1 MIRAAHVVVVLIGT
15 VYIMSVTKAL
25 LLPFVIAV
33 LIWYSVKSIRDF
45 LAQSAWVRRRLPLWV
60 QNMAVFGIIF
70 GVLTVVGRMLAGSID
85 DFLQSLPR
93 YEANISRVNDM
104 LVEKYNINALDHVQ
118 RRWGAFDFG
127 EIVQPVIGSLSQV
140 MSDGFLIVFYVI
152 FLILEESTFS
162 KKHRMFFRN
171 PHKYVQSRE
180 LLHEID
186 ASFSHYIS
194 IKTFTSFLTGAI
206 SYGIL
211 LLLGVD
217 SPTLWA
223 ILIFLLNFIPNIG
236 SILATLFPALVAVL
250 QSGELALGMWVL
262 GLVGLVQVAIG
273 NFLEPKIMGNSLN
286 ISPLVVLMSLVAWG
300 AIWGILGMVLS
311 VPLMVMC
318 IIIMS
323 KFDSTRPIAILLS
336 ENGRV

>member
-1 MIRAAHVVVVLIGT
+1 MVRAAHVVVVLIGT

-33 LIWYSVKSIRDF
+33 LIWYFVKSIRDF

-60 QNMAVFGIIF
+60 QNLVVFGIIF
-70 GVLTVVGRMLAGSID
+70 GVLTVVGRMLASSID
-85 DFLQSLPR
+85 AFLQSLPR
-93 YEANISRVNDM
+93 YEANISRVNDL
-104 LVEKYNINALDHVQ
+104 LVEKYHVDALGHVQ

-127 EIVQPVIGSLSQV
+127 EVVEPIVGSLSQV
-140 MSDGFLIVFYVI
+140 LSDGFMIVFYVL
-152 FLILEESTFS
+152 FLMLEESTFG

-194 IKTFTSFLTGAI
+194 IKTFTSFLTGAV

-223 ILIFLLNFIPNIG
+223 ILIFLLNYIPNIG
-236 SILATLFPALVAVL
+236 SILATLLPTLVAVL
-250 QSGELALGMWVL
+250 QSGELALGLWVL
-262 GLVGLVQVAIG
+262 GLVGIVQVLIG

-311 VPLMVMC
+311 VPLMVMG

-336 ENGRV
+336 ENGKV

>member
-1 MIRAAHVVVVLIGT
+1 MVRAAHVVVVLIGT

-33 LIWYSVKSIRDF
+33 LIWYFVKSIRDF
-45 LAQSAWVRRRLPLWV
+45 ISQSVWVRRRLPLWV
-60 QNMAVFGIIF
+60 QNMAVFSIIF
-70 GVLTVVGRMLAGSID
+70 GVLTVVGRMLASSID

-93 YEANISRVNDM
+93 YEANISRVNDL
-104 LVEKYNINALDHVQ
+104 LVEKYHINALDHVQ

-127 EIVQPVIGSLSQV
+127 EAVEPIVGSLSQV
-140 MSDGFLIVFYVI
+140 LSDGFMIVFYVI
-152 FLILEESTFS
+152 FLILEESTFG

-194 IKTFTSFLTGAI
+194 IKTFTSFLTGAV

-236 SILATLFPALVAVL
+236 SILATLFPTLVAVL
-250 QSGELALGMWVL
+250 QSGELALGLWVL
-262 GLVGLVQVAIG
+262 GLVGIVQVVIG